1 MTSMTT
7 TRPLQRWIY
16 RRSIAGVIAT
26 ACFALVLAASWSL
39 QQFSHRADAAR
50 LDGYSR
56 DLRTLI
62 SQRMLGHEQ
71 ILRGGVGLFD
81 ASDGVTRG
89 EWQQYVNQL
98 KLAERYPGIQGVGF
112 SERIPA
118 AGLDQHVARVRAEGF
133 PEYQVRPAGARVD
146 YSAIIY
152 LEPFTGRNLA
162 AFGYDMLSEPVRG
175 QAMRRAMRTGEA
187 SLSGA
192 VTLMQ
197 ETHGAVQPGFLMYV
211 PVYAHGADLS
221 SPDARERATIGWVYS
236 PFRAYDLLQNMLRD
250 SGQSGLGDFA
260 LIDGLNT
267 KDPTAVL
274 FRSDADA
281 TVDWRTLRYTNSQTL
296 HLFGRDWTLV
306 SWLPEQ
312 QTAQN
317 RIVIAALLLLG
328 SVISA
333 LIWLLLRTLAN
344 REERANQIADIMTAN
359 YRKSEAALAASAQ
372 RSRAIIDNVADA
384 ILMVASDGAVLQ
396 ANPAAA
402 RLFGYEDESMTGSTL
417 QQLLPAVPQEQLQA
431 LLRDASQSAGQATT
445 TPLRELEGRR
455 KNQTSVPIEMALSVL
470 PQAVPETFIAVCRD
484 VTARRRVDRLKRE
497 FVATVSH
504 ELRTPLTSIAGSL
517 DLLVS
522 NQFATLPGPV
532 RDLLLIAH
540 RNSKRLAE
548 LINDL
553 LDIEQ
558 ISRGQLTLFLE
569 DINVQ
574 GILEHVMSAIEPY
587 AHSLGVTL
595 QMTECDPSWQVR
607 ADRKRL
613 NQVLTNL
620 LSNAIKYSPRGGL
633 VVVRTAVDADR
644 LRISVEDQGPGVP
657 KEFEARLFQQFSR
670 ADSSDHRR
678 VGGTG
683 LGLAISKE
691 LIERMHGQIGYRAL
705 QPRGACF
712 YIELPLLSASAQ

>member
-1 MTSMTT
+1 MTIMTS

-16 RRSIAGVIAT
+16 RRSMAGVIAA
-26 ACFALVLAASWSL
+26 ACFGLVLAASWSL
-39 QQFSHRADAAR
+39 YQVSQRADAAR
-50 LDGYSR
+50 LEGYSR

-81 ASDGVTRG
+81 ASDGVTRN

-112 SERIPA
+112 SERIA
-118 AGLDQHVARVRAEGF
+118 AADVAQHVARVRADGF
-133 PEYQVRPAGARVD
+133 PDYQVKPAGERND

-162 AFGYDMLSEPVRG
+162 AFGYDMLSESVRG

-187 SLSGA
+187 SLTGA
-192 VTLMQ
+192 VTLLQ
-197 ETHGAVQPGFLMYV
+197 ETHGTVQPGFLMYV
-211 PVYAHGADLS
+211 PVYAHDADLS
-221 SPDARERATIGWVYS
+221 SPEARERATLGWVYS
-236 PFRAYDLLQNMLRD
+236 PFRAYDLMQSMLRD
-250 SGQSGLGDFA
+250 WGQSNQGEFA
-260 LIDGLNT
+260 LIDGVNVD
-267 KDPTAVL
+267 DPTAVL
-274 FRSDADA
+274 FRSDADHV
-281 TVDWRTLRYTNSQTL
+281 VDWKTLRHVQRQVL
-296 HLFGRDWTLV
+296 PLFGHDWTLV
-306 SWLPEQ
+306 SWLPAQ

-317 RIVIAALLLLG
+317 PTVVAALLGLG
-328 SVISA
+328 SIISA

-344 REERANQIADIMTAN
+344 REERANQIAEAMTVN
-359 YRKSEAALAASAQ
+359 YRNSEAALAASAQ

-402 RLFGYEDESMTGSTL
+402 RLFGYEDESMAGSTL

-431 LLRDASQSAGQATT
+431 LLRDASQSAGHATT

-470 PQAVPETFIAVCRD
+470 PQAEPETFIAVCRD

-522 NQFATLPGPV
+522 EQFASLPGPV

-540 RNSKRLAE
+540 RNSKRLAD

-558 ISRGQLTLFLE
+558 ISRGQLTMFLE
-569 DINVQ
+569 DVNVKSK
-574 GILEHVMSAIEPY
+574 LEHV
-587 AHSLGVTL
+587 
-595 QMTECDPSWQVR
+595 
-607 ADRKRL
+607 
-613 NQVLTNL
+613 
-620 LSNAIKYSPRGGL
+620 LS
-633 VVVRTAVDADR
+633 
-644 LRISVEDQGPGVP
+644 
-657 KEFEARLFQQFSR
+657 
-670 ADSSDHRR
+670 
-678 VGGTG
+678 
-683 LGLAISKE
+683 
-691 LIERMHGQIGYRAL
+691 
-705 QPRGACF
+705 
-712 YIELPLLSASAQ
+712 

>member
-1 MTSMTT
+1 MIKMSA
-7 TRPLQRWIY
+7 TRPLQRWMY
-16 RRSIAGVIAT
+16 RRSMAGVIAV
-26 ACFALVLAASWSL
+26 ACFGLVLAASWSL
-39 QQFSHRADAAR
+39 HQVSQRADAAR
-50 LDGYSR
+50 LEGYSR

-81 ASDGVTRG
+81 ASDGVTRS

-118 AGLDQHVARVRAEGF
+118 AQRDAHLARVRAEGF
-133 PEYQVRPAGARVD
+133 PDYAIKPAGARED

-187 SLSGA
+187 SLTGA
-192 VTLMQ
+192 VTLLQ

-221 SPDARERATIGWVYS
+221 SPAAREHATLGWVYS
-236 PFRAYDLLQNMLRD
+236 PFRAYDLLHSMLRE
-250 SGQSGLGDFA
+250 SGQSHPGEFV
-260 LIDGLNT
+260 LIDGQNSD
-267 KDPTAVL
+267 DPTAVL
-274 FRSDADA
+274 FRSDADQV
-281 TVDWRTLRYTNSQTL
+281 VDWKSQRYRQSQLL

-306 SWLPEQ
+306 TWLPEQ
-312 QTAQN
+312 QSAQN
-317 RIVIAALLLLG
+317 RSVIGALLLLG
-328 SVISA
+328 TVISA
-333 LIWLLLRTLAN
+333 LIWLLLRTLAQ
-344 REERANQIADIMTAN
+344 REERANQIADVMTAN
-359 YRKSEAALAASAQ
+359 YRQSEAALAASAQ

-384 ILMVASDGAVLQ
+384 ILMVASDGTVLQ

-402 RLFGYEDESMTGSTL
+402 RLFGFDGEDMTGSTL

-470 PQAVPETFIAVCRD
+470 PQAEPETFIAVCRD

-522 NQFATLPGPV
+522 NQFANLPGPV
-532 RDLLLIAH
+532 HDLLLIAH

-569 DINVQ
+569 EVNVKSK
-574 GILEHVMSAIEPY
+574 LEHALSAIEPY
-587 AHSLGVTL
+587 AQTLGVSL
-595 QMTECDPSWQVR
+595 QQLDCDPSWRVR

-620 LSNAIKYSPRGGL
+620 LANAIKYSPRGGL
-633 VVVRTAVDADR
+633 VTVRAQCRGER
-644 LRISVEDQGPGVP
+644 LRISVDDQGPGVP

-691 LIERMHGQIGYRAL
+691 LIERMQGEIGYQAL
-705 QPRGACF
+705 QPHGASF
-712 YIELPLLSASAQ
+712 YIELPLLPASEK

>member
-1 MTSMTT
+1 MTT
-7 TRPLQRWIY
+7 TRPLQRWFY

-26 ACFALVLAASWSL
+26 ACFGLALAAAWSL
-39 QQFSHRADAAR
+39 QQLSQRADAAR

-71 ILRGGVGLFD
+71 ILRGGAGLFD
-81 ASDGVTRG
+81 ASATVTRQ
-89 EWQQYVNQL
+89 EWRRYIEQL
-98 KLAERYPGIQGVGF
+98 KLTERYPGIQGVGF
-112 SERIPA
+112 SERVPA
-118 AGLDQHVARVRAEGF
+118 AELDRHVARIRAEGF
-133 PEYQVRPAGARVD
+133 PDYQVKPAGARTE

-152 LEPFTGRNLA
+152 LEPFAGRNLA

-192 VTLMQ
+192 VTLLQ
-197 ETHGAVQPGFLMYV
+197 ETHGAVQPGFLLYM
-211 PVYAHGADLS
+211 PVYGHGADLTN
-221 SPDARERATIGWVYS
+221 PDARERATIGWIYS
-236 PFRAYDLLQNMLRD
+236 PFRAYDLLQSMLHD
-250 SGQSGLGDFA
+250 WGQADVGDFA
-260 LIDGLNT
+260 LIDGLDS

-281 TVDWRTLRYTNSQTL
+281 PVDWHTLRYSNSQTL

-306 SWLPEQ
+306 SWLPES
-312 QTAQN
+312 QTAQDQTAL
-317 RIVIAALLLLG
+317 AALLLG
-328 SVISA
+328 SMISA
-333 LIWLLLRTLAN
+333 LIMLLLRTLAN
-344 REERANQIADIMTAN
+344 REARANQIADLMTSN
-359 YRKSEAALAASAQ
+359 YRQSEAALAASAQ
-372 RSRAIIDNVADA
+372 RANAIIDNVADA
-384 ILMVASDGAVLQ
+384 ILTVASDGTVLQ

-402 RLFGYEDESMTGSTL
+402 RLFGYEDESMIGSTL

-431 LLRDASQSAGQATT
+431 LLRDASQSAGQTTT

-470 PQAVPETFIAVCRD
+470 PQAEPETFIAVCRD

-574 GILEHVMSAIEPY
+574 GMLEHVMSAIEPY

-595 QMTECDPSWQVR
+595 QQAECEPTWQVR

-613 NQVLTNL
+613 HQVLTNL

-633 VVVRTAVDADR
+633 VVVHTTIDADH

-712 YIELPLLSASAQ
+712 YIELPLLAASAQ